1 MVEKY
6 PATMHFWRNHKYDT
20 EQLYFKILNF
30 LLDTHFETQQG
41 SSYKETLLTFIPPL
55 VIEDPVIS
63 QVSEQLCK

>member
-41 SSYKETLLTFIPPL
+41 SSYKETLLTFMCFWL
-55 VIEDPVIS
+55 QKNNSSDME
-63 QVSEQLCK
+63 